1 MSIPRFS
8 ALVVF
13 SAYCALLCAEYL
25 RPGFVSTAMN
35 VHVLWIGIVG
45 CVVWEMTT
53 KRAYEY
59 RKISSLFLYSVMACI
74 GMLLALIVWNLGAT
88 FGDMRLFFAVAVGIL
103 PSVLLIHEEK

>member
-8 ALVVF
+8 TLVVF

-25 RPGFVSTAMN
+25 RPGFVSMAMN
-35 VHVLWIGIVG
+35 VHVLWIVLVG

-59 RKISSLFLYSVMACI
+59 RKISSLLLFSVMSCI
-74 GMLLALIVWNLGAT
+74 GMLFALIVWNLGAT
-88 FGDMRLFFAVAVGIL
+88 FGDMRLFFALAVGIL
-103 PSVLLIHEEK
+103 PLILLK